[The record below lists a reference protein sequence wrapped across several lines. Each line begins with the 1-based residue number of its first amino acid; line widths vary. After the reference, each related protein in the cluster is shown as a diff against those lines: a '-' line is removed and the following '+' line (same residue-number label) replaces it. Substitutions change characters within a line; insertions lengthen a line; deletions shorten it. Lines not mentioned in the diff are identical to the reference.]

1 MNKITHFVRLQLRK
15 FKLTKK
21 IAKYSAFLVLI
32 GIVALVVFVYFYI
45 FKDLPNPSGLKNYK
59 VIPVST
65 EILDRNGK
73 LLYDIYKEEN
83 RTPIKLSQL
92 PKYVGQSTIAIE
104 DKDFYKHSGVSVIG
118 GMLRALKDTFILKK
132 GLQGGSTLTQQL
144 VKGALLTPE
153 RTIQRKLKEI
163 VLALWTEQILSKDA
177 ILELYLNQVPYG
189 GSAYGVEQAAQ
200 TYFNKSAKKL
210 NLSESA
216 FLAGLPQAPSRY
228 SPYVNIDLAKRRRN
242 EVLNEMAQL
251 GFITVAQRDEAKRE
265 DLIVEPFKIRIK
277 APHFVFFVKE
287 LLEKEYGAT
296 TVEEGGL
303 KVYTTLDLSIQQKTE
318 NIIKEEIEKVTKLK
332 VGNGAALV
340 TRPPTGEILA
350 MVGSKDYFATA
361 SGTFNVTTALRQPG
375 SSIKPLNYAIGIE
388 RKLVTA
394 ASVFLDAKT
403 CFPSPGQK
411 NYCPENYDGRFHGP
425 VQLRAALAN
434 SYNIPAVKMLKLN
447 GVENFIA
454 SSSAFLMTSFKDPS
468 RYGLSLT
475 LGGGEV
481 TMVEMAQA
489 FSSFANQGV
498 PKKVVSVLK
507 VVDKDGRVLYEFKD
521 PNLKKDI
528 TKPLNYPN
536 FLAVSGKRALSPETT
551 FIISHI
557 LLDNNARSAAFG
569 SRSQLNIPKHTAVSV
584 KTGTTNDLRD
594 NWTIGYTPNFL
605 TVVWVGNNDNSPMSR
620 VVSGITG
627 AAPIWN
633 GIMTHLLQNQPDL
646 FPRKPDNVIGRQVC
660 SDSGGLMTRSAE
672 GAESCPSR
680 FEYFIKG
687 FETVKSSLSVVR
699 EQVPVSRDTGKMTTV
714 EDPSHE
720 MQEKSVLKD
729 GTSTYCL
736 DCAHDPDPNAI
747 TPTPAP

>member
-1 MNKITHFVRLQLRK
+1 MKKVVHFVHNRLKK
-15 FKLTKK
+15 FRPTRRF
-21 IAKYSAFLVLI
+21 AKYSAFFVFGLI
-32 GIVALVVFVYFYI
+32 AVFILFIYFYI
-45 FKDLPNPSGLKNYK
+45 FKDLPNPAGLKNYK

-65 EILDRNGK
+65 EIFDRNGK
-73 LLYDIYKEEN
+73 LLYDVYKDEN
-83 RTPIKLSQL
+83 RTPIRLKDL
-92 PKYVGQSTIAIE
+92 PKHVGQSTIAIE

-153 RTIQRKLKEI
+153 RTVQRKIKEI
-163 VLALWTEQILSKDA
+163 VLALWTEQILTKDE

-189 GSAYGVEQAAQ
+189 GSAYGVEQAAK
-200 TYFNKSAKKL
+200 TYFNKSAKEL
-210 NLSESA
+210 TLSESA

-242 EVLNEMAQL
+242 EVLNAMTQL
-251 GFITVAQRDEAKRE
+251 GYITVAQRDEAKKE
-265 DLIVEPFKIRIK
+265 ELAVQPFKIRIQ
-277 APHFVFFVKE
+277 APHFVFYVKE
-287 LLEKEYGAT
+287 LLEKEYGAQ

-303 KVYTTLDLSIQQKTE
+303 KVYTSLDLDIQK
-318 NIIKEEIEKVTKLK
+318 KAEEAVKSEVEKVTRLN

-350 MVGSKDYFATA
+350 MVGSKDYFASG

-375 SSIKPLNYAIGIE
+375 SSIKPLNYAIGID

-394 ASVFLDAKT
+394 ATVFLDTKT
-403 CFPSPGQK
+403 CFPNPGQK
-411 NYCPENYDGRFHGP
+411 DYCPVNYDGRFHGP

-447 GVENFIA
+447 GVENFVA
-454 SSSAFLMTSFKDPS
+454 SSSSFLMTTLKDPS

-489 FSSFANQGV
+489 FSAFANQGV
-498 PKKVVSVLK
+498 PKKLVSVLR
-507 VVDKDGRVLYEFKD
+507 VEDKNGQVLYEFKD
-521 PNLKKDI
+521 PNFKKDI

-536 FLAVSGKRALSPETT
+536 FLAVQGKRALSPETT

-569 SRSQLNIPKHTAVSV
+569 ARSQLNIPKHTAVSV

-620 VVSGITG
+620 VVSGVTG

-633 GIMTHLLQNQPDL
+633 SIMTELLKNQPDL
-646 FPRKPDNVIGRQVC
+646 FPRKPDSVIGRQVC
-660 SDSGGLMTRSAE
+660 SDTGALMTRSAE

-687 FETVKSSLSVVR
+687 FESVKSQLSVTR
-699 EQVPVSRDTGKMTTV
+699 EQVPVSRDTGKMTTQ

-720 MQEKSVLKD
+720 MQEKTILKD
-729 GTSTYCL
+729 GTSRYCL
-736 DCAHDPDPNAI
+736 DCVND
-747 TPTPAP
+747 TGVSPTPAP